1 MTLVT
6 ARRFVAP
13 VAAGL
18 AVLYLAVMWAVGA
31 QPVRTHLIN
40 FEAKGVMAADPKSVA
55 RVRVTS
61 GGRSVVYVRREGQWR
76 DAQTKQPVA
85 EERAKAISLAVK
97 FMRTAN
103 PVRVLTEADV
113 GADAAKT
120 FGFATPALSVRLERG
135 GRAVLDADFGNLS
148 SDGFLHYMRVKGD
161 AKVYLMSRF
170 VLAEW
175 QKTLPRDGS

>member
-6 ARRFVAP
+6 AQRFVAP
-13 VAAGL
+13 VAAVL
-18 AVLYLAVMWAVGA
+18 AVFYLAVMWAAGA
-31 QPVRTHLIN
+31 QPVRTHLIH
-40 FEAKGVMAADPKSVA
+40 FDPKGVMAADPKTVE

-61 GGRSVVYVRREGQWR
+61 RGRSVVYVRGDGQWR

-85 EERAKAISLAVK
+85 DERAKAISLAVK

-103 PVRVLTEADV
+103 PVRVLTQADV
-113 GADAAKT
+113 GADAVT
-120 FGFATPALSVRLERG
+120 NFGLATPALSVRLERG

-161 AKVYLMSRF
+161 PKFYLMSRF